1 MVLKLINIDLKK
13 ILDKNAV
20 LMAFFALVFSLL
32 SNFSINSM
40 KEVSKIMRVEGISLL
55 FLIFSLEFSKET
67 LQEDKA
73 RKKLEFLLANGVS
86 IKFLL
91 EKYFGTLFFASF
103 ITLLPSLIFFA
114 FKTKIEVLEILNF
127 LVTAGLYTSFLILK
141 ILNTENMNKMAGIQ
155 KKIFFLGGLVLIV
168 STNIYIFTS
177 VIKLYLISKFL
188 ILIFA
193 NIFVA
198 INTSKERIGVTY
210 FWWGREF

>member
-1 MVLKLINIDLKK
+1 MVLKLIGLDLKK
-13 ILDKNAV
+13 ILDKNAL
-20 LMAFFALVFSLL
+20 LMGFFGLLFTFLSGASLEKNTSL
-32 SNFSINSM
+32 SKLM
-40 KEVSKIMRVEGISLL
+40 GLEGLDLL
-55 FLIFSLEFSKET
+55 FLIFALEFSKGT

-91 EKYFGTLFFASF
+91 EKYFGSLFFSSL
-103 ITLLPSLIFFA
+103 ISLLPSLIFFGV
-114 FKTKIEVLEILNF
+114 KTRIGVLEILNF
-127 LVTAGLYTSFLILK
+127 LVTACLYTSFLILK

-155 KKIFFLGGLVLIV
+155 KQIFFLGGLVLIV

-198 INTSKERIGVTY
+198 INTNKERIAVTY
-210 FWWGREF
+210 F

>member
-1 MVLKLINIDLKK
+1 MVLKLIGLDLKK
-13 ILDKNAV
+13 IMDRNAL
-20 LMAFFALVFSLL
+20 LMAFFGLIFTFLSSISFEKNTRLSRLMGLEGLAL
-32 SNFSINSM
+32 I
-40 KEVSKIMRVEGISLL
+40 
-55 FLIFSLEFSKET
+55 FLIFALEFSKGT

-73 RKKLEFLLANGVS
+73 RKKIEFVLSNGVEIRFLL
-86 IKFLL
+86 L
-91 EKYFGTLFFASF
+91 KYFGTLFFSSL

-114 FKTKIEVLEILNF
+114 FKTRIRVLEILNF
-127 LVTAGLYTSFLILK
+127 LLTDGLYTSFLILK
-141 ILNTENMNKMAGIQ
+141 ILNTKNMNKMAGIQ

-198 INTSKERIGVTY
+198 IKTSKERIAVTY
-210 FWWGREF
+210 F

>member
-1 MVLKLINIDLKK
+1 MVLKLIGLDLKK
-13 ILDKNAV
+13 ILDRNAL
-20 LMAFFALVFSLL
+20 LMGFFGLIFTLL
-32 SNFSINSM
+32 SRASLEKTTSLSRLM
-40 KEVSKIMRVEGISLL
+40 GLEGLALL
-55 FLIFSLEFSKET
+55 FLVFALEFSKGT

-91 EKYFGTLFFASF
+91 EKYFGTLFFSSL

-114 FKTKIEVLEILNF
+114 LKTRIVGVLETLNF
-127 LVTAGLYTSFLILK
+127 LLTAGLYTSFLILK

-198 INTSKERIGVTY
+198 IKTSKERIAVSY
-210 FWWGREF
+210 F

>member
-210 FWWGREF
+210 F

>member
-1 MVLKLINIDLKK
+1 MVLKLIAIDLKK

-20 LMAFFALVFSLL
+20 LMAFFGLVFTFL
-32 SNFSINSM
+32 SNFSIDSM

-55 FLIFSLEFSKET
+55 FLIFALEFSKGT

-91 EKYFGTLFFASF
+91 EKYFGSLFFSSL
-103 ITLLPSLIFFA
+103 ITLLPSLIFFGV
-114 FKTKIEVLEILNF
+114 KTRIGVLEILNF
-127 LVTAGLYTSFLILK
+127 LVTACLYTSFLILK
-141 ILNTENMNKMAGIQ
+141 ILNTENMNKMSGIQ

-198 INTSKERIGVTY
+198 IKTSKERIAVSY
-210 FWWGREF
+210 F

>member
-91 EKYFGTLFFASF
+91 DKYFGTLFFASF

-114 FKTKIEVLEILNF
+114 FKTKIGVLEILNL

-155 KKIFFLGGLVLIV
+155 KKIFLLGGLVLIV

-198 INTSKERIGVTY
+198 IKTSKERIAVTY

>member
-1 MVLKLINIDLKK
+1 MVLKLIGLDLKK
-13 ILDKNAV
+13 ILDRNAL
-20 LMAFFALVFSLL
+20 LMGFFGLIFTLL
-32 SNFSINSM
+32 SRESLEKNTNLSRLM
-40 KEVSKIMRVEGISLL
+40 GLEGLALL
-55 FLIFSLEFSKET
+55 FFVFALEFSKGT

-73 RKKLEFLLANGVS
+73 RKKLEFLLVNGVS
-86 IKFLL
+86 IRFLL
-91 EKYFGTLFFASF
+91 EKYFGALFFSSL

-114 FKTKIEVLEILNF
+114 FKTRIGVLETLNF

-141 ILNTENMNKMAGIQ
+141 ILNTENMNKMAGLQ
-155 KKIFFLGGLVLIV
+155 KEIFFLGGLVLIV

-198 INTSKERIGVTY
+198 IKTSKERIAVSY
-210 FWWGREF
+210 F

>member
-1 MVLKLINIDLKK
+1 MVLKLIGLDLKK
-13 ILDKNAV
+13 ILDKNAL
-20 LMAFFALVFSLL
+20 LMAFFGLLFTLL
-32 SNFSINSM
+32 SGASLEKNTSL
-40 KEVSKIMRVEGISLL
+40 SKLMGLEGLALL
-55 FLIFSLEFSKET
+55 FLVFALEFSKGT

-91 EKYFGTLFFASF
+91 EKYFGTLFFSSL

-114 FKTKIEVLEILNF
+114 MKTRIGVLEILNF
-127 LVTAGLYTSFLILK
+127 LLTAGLYTSFLILK

-155 KKIFFLGGLVLIV
+155 KEIILFGGLVLIV

-198 INTSKERIGVTY
+198 IKTSKERIAVTY
-210 FWWGREF
+210 F

>member
-1 MVLKLINIDLKK
+1 MVLKLIGLDLKK
-13 ILDKNAV
+13 ILDKNAL
-20 LMAFFALVFSLL
+20 LMAFFGLLFTLL
-32 SNFSINSM
+32 SGASLEKNTSL
-40 KEVSKIMRVEGISLL
+40 SKLMGLEGLALL
-55 FLIFSLEFSKET
+55 FLVFALEFSKGT

-91 EKYFGTLFFASF
+91 EKYFGTLFFSSL

-114 FKTKIEVLEILNF
+114 MKTRIGVLEILNF
-127 LVTAGLYTSFLILK
+127 LLTAGLYTSFLILK

-155 KKIFFLGGLVLIV
+155 KEIILFGGLVLIV

-198 INTSKERIGVTY
+198 IKTSKERIAVSY
-210 FWWGREF
+210 F

>member
-1 MVLKLINIDLKK
+1 MVLKLIGLDLKK
-13 ILDKNAV
+13 IMDRNAL
-20 LMAFFALVFSLL
+20 LMAFFGLLFTFLSSISFEKNTSLL
-32 SNFSINSM
+32 RLM
-40 KEVSKIMRVEGISLL
+40 GLEGIALI
-55 FLIFSLEFSKET
+55 FLIFALEFSKGT

-73 RKKLEFLLANGVS
+73 RKKIEFFLANGVS

-91 EKYFGTLFFASF
+91 EKYFGSLFFSSL

-114 FKTKIEVLEILNF
+114 FKTRIGVLEILNF
-127 LVTAGLYTSFLILK
+127 LLTDGLYTNFLILK
-141 ILNTENMNKMAGIQ
+141 ILNTENINKMAGIQ

-177 VIKLYLISKFL
+177 VIKLYLITKFL

-198 INTSKERIGVTY
+198 IKTSKERIAVTY
-210 FWWGREF
+210 F